1 MVLNPEPHGKF
12 QVIARLFTVTVVEN
26 EDIVGV
32 NYGGI
37 SSREMLKPPW
47 LHQVIAKGYR

>member
-12 QVIARLFTVTVVEN
+12 QLIAHIFTVTAIEN
-26 EDIVGV
+26 ENIVGV

-37 SSREMLKPPW
+37 SSREMLKPLW
-47 LHQVIAKGYR
+47 LHQVIVKGYR